1 MRKEKM
7 ITRTV
12 TKINCE
18 IMCMDI
24 TNAQVIVKD
33 FTIGGKFDSENELLK
48 TCQKLFDTDTF
59 KLVKV
64 TDYSE
69 EEVLL
74 GMPESKFIE
83 LADVLPPRK
92 DYKVGEKS
100 D

>member
-1 MRKEKM
+1 MKKEKM
-7 ITRTV
+7 VTRTV
-12 TKINCE
+12 TKTNCE

-48 TCQKLFDTDTF
+48 TCQKLFDTDVF

-83 LADVLPPRK
+83 YAEVLPPRK
-92 DYKVGEKS
+92 DNKGGEK
-100 D
+100 

>member
-7 ITRTV
+7 VTRTV
-12 TKINCE
+12 IKTNCE

-24 TNAQVIVKD
+24 ENAQVVVKD
-33 FTIGGKFDSENELLK
+33 FTVGGKFDNEKDLLK
-48 TCQKLFDTDTF
+48 VCQKLFDTDTF

-64 TDYSE
+64 SDFSE

-83 LADVLPPRK
+83 FAEVLPPRK
-92 DYKVGEKS
+92 DYKVGEKI

>member
-1 MRKEKM
+1 MKEKM
-7 ITRTV
+7 VTRTV
-12 TKINCE
+12 TKTNCE

-24 TNAQVIVKD
+24 TNAQVVVKD
-33 FTIGGKFDSENELLK
+33 FTIGGKFDRENELLK
-48 TCQKLFDTDTF
+48 VCQKLFDTDTF

-64 TDYSE
+64 SEYSE

-92 DYKVGEKS
+92 KL
-100 D
+100 

>member
-1 MRKEKM
+1 MKEKM
-7 ITRTV
+7 VTRTV
-12 TKINCE
+12 AKTNCE

-24 TNAQVIVKD
+24 TNAQVVVKD

-48 TCQKLFDTDTF
+48 VCQKLFDTDTF

-64 TDYSE
+64 SEYSE

-83 LADVLPPRK
+83 LAEVLPPRK
-92 DYKVGEKS
+92 DYKVGEKI

>member
-7 ITRTV
+7 VTRTV
-12 TKINCE
+12 TKTNCE

-24 TNAQVIVKD
+24 INAQVIVKD
-33 FTIGGKFDSENELLK
+33 FTIGGKFDNENDLLK
-48 TCQKLFDTDTF
+48 ACQKLFDTDTF

-64 TDYSE
+64 SEFSE

-83 LADVLPPRK
+83 YAEVLPPRK
-92 DYKVGEKS
+92 DYKGGE
-100 D
+100 

>member
-7 ITRTV
+7 VTRTV
-12 TKINCE
+12 TKTNCD

-24 TNAQVIVKD
+24 ENAQVIVKD
-33 FTIGGKFDSENELLK
+33 FTIGGKFDTENELLK
-48 TCQKLFDTDTF
+48 ACQKIFDTDVF

-92 DYKVGEKS
+92 DYKGAE
-100 D
+100 

>member
-12 TKINCE
+12 VKTNCE

-24 TNAQVIVKD
+24 TNAEVVVKD
-33 FTIGGKFDSENELLK
+33 FTIGGKFDNEKDLLK

-64 TDYSE
+64 TDYLE

-83 LADVLPPRK
+83 YAEVLSPRNGHK
-92 DYKVGEKS
+92 GGEK
-100 D
+100 

>member
-7 ITRTV
+7 VTRTV
-12 TKINCE
+12 TKTNCE

-24 TNAQVIVKD
+24 INAQVIVKD
-33 FTIGGKFDSENELLK
+33 FTIGGKFDTENELLK
-48 TCQKLFDTDTF
+48 TCKNLFDTDTF

-64 TDYSE
+64 TDFSE

-92 DYKVGEKS
+92 DYKGGE
-100 D
+100 

>member
-1 MRKEKM
+1 MKKEKM

-12 TKINCE
+12 TKTTCE

-24 TNAQVIVKD
+24 ENAQVIVKD

-48 TCQKLFDTDTF
+48 TCQNLFDTDTF

-64 TDYSE
+64 SEYSE

-83 LADVLPPRK
+83 LAEVLPPRK
-92 DYKVGEKS
+92 DYKVGGNI
-100 D
+100 

>member
-1 MRKEKM
+1 MKKEKM

-12 TKINCE
+12 TKTTCE

-24 TNAQVIVKD
+24 ENAQVIVKD

-48 TCQKLFDTDTF
+48 ECQKLFDTDTF

-64 TDYSE
+64 SEYSE

-92 DYKVGEKS
+92 DYKGGE
-100 D
+100 

>member
-7 ITRTV
+7 VTRTV
-12 TKINCE
+12 TKTNCE

-33 FTIGGKFDSENELLK
+33 FTICGKFDTENELLK
-48 TCQKLFDTDTF
+48 RCQKLFDTDTF
-59 KLVKV
+59 KLVKIS
-64 TDYSE
+64 DYSE

-83 LADVLPPRK
+83 LAEVLPPRK
-92 DYKVGEKS
+92 DYKVGENIW
-100 D
+100 